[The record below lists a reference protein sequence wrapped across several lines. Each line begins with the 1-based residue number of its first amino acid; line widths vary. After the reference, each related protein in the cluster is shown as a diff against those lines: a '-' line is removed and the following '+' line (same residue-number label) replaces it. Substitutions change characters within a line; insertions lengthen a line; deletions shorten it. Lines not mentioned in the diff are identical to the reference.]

1 MTQQE
6 ILNMPNLKIAEV
18 KPDMFVH
25 VHAEDNYRI
34 TRWHEG
40 DDIKDYSG
48 SVCMFM
54 PIRDEYDDNYRTI
67 TVEEH
72 INLEEQARK
81 AVEEEMK
88 NKIENKYN

>member
-25 VHAEDNYRI
+25 VHAEDDYRI
-34 TRWHEG
+34 TSWQEG
-40 DDIKDYSG
+40 DDIKNYVG
-48 SVCMFM
+48 SVCMYM
-54 PIRDEYDDNYRTI
+54 PIRDEYDGNYRTI

-72 INLEEQARK
+72 EVHEEQARK
-81 AVEEEMK
+81 AVEEEMR
-88 NKIENKYN
+88 IIMENNL